1 MIGVITHRPGDLR
14 PATSLPRPR
23 PIRQHNQPA
32 PPTAMPHP
40 RHVLTA
46 TRTRHRHRLIR
57 QIQRL
62 DHITVGG
69 DLPHQ
74 TRGHPIRTSIPLER
88 RHIRRH
94 RINQHRRLTL
104 TTGGHLQETHTSH
117 QRIKNRLRHLRAQ
130 LVIPVNL
137 IQASGVTMRGDPP
150 LPIQTL
156 LQSID
161 DDLRPPDNRLDV
173 HQCLGDGDADV
184 LHTSLAVVVTPLD
197 AILQRVPVQLPRQ
210 RSNQRTLV
218 VPH

>member
-1 MIGVITHRPGDLR
+1 MIGVIPHRAGDLR

-23 PIRQHNQPA
+23 PIRQHNQPT
-32 PPTAMPHP
+32 PPTPVPHP
-40 RHVLTA
+40 RHCLTA

-62 DHITVGG
+62 NHITVNS

-74 TRGHPIRTSIPLER
+74 TRSNTIRTSIPLER

-104 TTGGHLQETHTSH
+104 TTGGHLQETDTSH

-137 IQASGVTMRGDPP
+137 IQASGIPMRGDPP

-161 DDLRPPDNRLDV
+161 DDLRPPDNRLNV
-173 HQCLGDGDADV
+173 HQRLRDGDTDV
-184 LHTSLAVVVTPLD
+184 LHTSLAVVVAPLD
-197 AILQRVPVQLPRQ
+197 AILHRIPVQLPRQ
-210 RSNQRTLV
+210 RSNQRALV